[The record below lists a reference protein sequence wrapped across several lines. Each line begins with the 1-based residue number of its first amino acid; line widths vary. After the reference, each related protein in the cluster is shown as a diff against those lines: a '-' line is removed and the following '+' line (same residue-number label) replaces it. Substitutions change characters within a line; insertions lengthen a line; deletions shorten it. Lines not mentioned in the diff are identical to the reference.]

1 MVEPVAPRDYKAE
14 TGLYCT
20 RKFELGLELRKTLA
34 LVDKAILCAQHL
46 SLKFGVLS
54 AFTGCKI

>member
-1 MVEPVAPRDYKAE
+1 MGEPVAPRDYKAE

-20 RKFELGLELRKTLA
+20 RKRELGLGLWKTQA
-34 LVDKAILCAQHL
+34 LVDKAILCAQHM

-54 AFTGCKI
+54 AFTG